1 MIARAFGWLHS
12 PLVLRV
18 VRGSSG
24 VAAALGLDAWS
35 GAPGG
40 RRGRRLI
47 GGIALLS
54 CVSALL
60 ISGAPAQAVAS
71 CPAGYPST
79 PSTFGYTGSE
89 QCFVVPANVT
99 SARIAAVGGSSQ
111 YFSATSHGA
120 KVAATVAV
128 TPGSTLY
135 VEVGGAPS
143 VNSVSNASGL
153 AGGFNGGASGGSG
166 SGETAAYDGG
176 AGGGGASDVSTCSMT
191 DPSCMLTAAPGDP
204 RLVVAGGAGGTGS
217 STNGGNAGATNSG
230 AGQGGDNSPS
240 AGGTGGT
247 GSGGGSGGGSGV
259 IAGANGT
266 SGQGGTGGSG
276 AGLFHYAGGG
286 GGGGGYVGGGG
297 GSAGGNSAG
306 GGGGSSYGPPGATIS
321 TDAID
326 QPSVTITPG
335 SATVLSSSRS
345 PSTGGQVTF
354 TATVAGASPTGSVT
368 FSDGSMV
375 VCFAQALSGGV
386 ATCTTSDL
394 SVGGHSI
401 TAAYSGDTNNSQST
415 SPVFTQTVL
424 GQTVMAS
431 TTTAVSSSRNPSSA
445 GQPVTFSASVA
456 GLSPTGSV
464 TFSDGSMVVCFAQ
477 ALSGGV
483 ATCTTSDL
491 SVGGH
496 SITAV
501 YSGDTN
507 NSQSTSPVIMQTVLG
522 QTVMAST
529 ATAVSSSRSPSAAG
543 QPVTFTAAVA
553 GASPS
558 GSVRFM
564 DGGSTL
570 TSCGTQPLTGTT
582 ATCITSSLGVGTH
595 AITAAYSGS
604 ADTASSTSN
613 ALQQSIVAPVPTN
626 HFRLSA
632 VMAHAVGSV
641 RLSLALPG
649 AGAIDVL
656 ETASISR
663 AARIDLPQPPRG
675 SFAFGRTH
683 TAATARGRRAIA
695 QSRRAHRPLFINL
708 SVRYI
713 PRGGTARTQTK
724 RHMRIKQ

>member
-18 VRGSSG
+18 VCWLSG
-24 VAAALGLDAWS
+24 AATALGLDAWWS
-35 GAPGG
+35 GAPRGK
-40 RRGRRLI
+40 RGRRVVS
-47 GGIALLS
+47 GIALLS
-54 CVSALL
+54 CVSGLL
-60 ISGAPAQAVAS
+60 MSGAPAQAVAS

-99 SARIAAVGGSSQ
+99 SARIAAVGGSSH
-111 YFSATSHGA
+111 YFSITSHGA

-143 VNSVSNASGL
+143 INSVSNASGL

-166 SGETAAYDGG
+166 TGETAAYDGG

-217 STNGGNAGATNSG
+217 STSGGNAGATNPG
-230 AGQGGDNSPS
+230 AGQGGDASPS
-240 AGGTGGT
+240 AGGTGGI

-276 AGLFHYAGGG
+276 AGLVHYAGGG

-306 GGGGSSYGPPGATIS
+306 GGGGSSYGPPAATIS
-321 TDAID
+321 TDTVD
-326 QPSVTITPG
+326 QPSITITPG

-345 PSTGGQVTF
+345 PSTGGQPVTF

-415 SPVFTQTVL
+415 SPVF
-424 GQTVMAS
+424 A
-431 TTTAVSSSRNPSSA
+431 
-445 GQPVTFSASVA
+445 
-456 GLSPTGSV
+456 
-464 TFSDGSMVVCFAQ
+464 
-477 ALSGGV
+477 
-483 ATCTTSDL
+483 
-491 SVGGH
+491 
-496 SITAV
+496 
-501 YSGDTN
+501 
-507 NSQSTSPVIMQTVLG
+507 QTVLG

-529 ATAVSSSRSPSAAG
+529 ATAVSSSRNPSAAG
-543 QPVTFTAAVA
+543 QPVTFTATVA
-553 GASPS
+553 GASPT
-558 GSVRFM
+558 GSVKFM
-564 DGGSTL
+564 DSGSTL
-570 TSCGTQPLTGTT
+570 GSCGTQPLTGTT
-582 ATCITSSLGVGTH
+582 ATCTTSSLGVGTH
-595 AITAAYSGS
+595 AIAAAYGGS
-604 ADTASSTSN
+604 TDTASSTSN
-613 ALQQSIVAPVPTN
+613 ALQQSIVAPAPTN
-626 HFRLSA
+626 RFRLSA
-632 VMAHAVGSV
+632 VTVHAVGSV
-641 RLSLALPG
+641 RFSLTLPG

-656 ETASISR
+656 ETTTVSR
-663 AARIDLPQPPRG
+663 TAARTDLPGPPRG

-683 TAATARGRRAIA
+683 KAATRAGKITVSVVPDARGRRAIA
-695 QSRRAHRPLFINL
+695 LSRRAHRSLFINL
-708 SVRYI
+708 SVTYT
-713 PRGGTARTQTK
+713 PKGGTARTQTK
-724 RHMRIKQ
+724 RHIRINQ